1 MCYNKLVVLIKQ
13 EILFQEE
20 YTMEAKMEKIDVNI
34 VKFEVKVEAEKFDA
48 ALTRAYK
55 KNVKNFNVPGFRKGK
70 VPMNVVKKYYGIE
83 VLLEDAVNFAIE
95 GSYSEVLQEN
105 SIIPVDYPKIDVVE
119 VGEGKDF
126 VYTAE
131 VTVYPEVELGEY
143 KGLSIEKKT
152 YEVTEEEVSKKLK
165 EMQEKNARVE
175 TKEEGTVEN
184 GNIAVIDFK
193 GYVDGEA
200 FQGGEGNDYSL
211 EIGSKTFIDT
221 FEEQLVGAKVNDTV
235 EVNVTFPENYGKEE
249 LNGKPAKFEVTIKE
263 IKVKELPELDD
274 EFAKETSEFDTIA
287 DLKADVT
294 KKLEEANAERAERE
308 FEEAVITAVA
318 GNAKVEIPEVM
329 VEKEVDKMV
338 QNLQQRLQYQG
349 LSLEQYFQ
357 FTGTDEEKMREYM
370 RTNAQTKV
378 KVDLVLE
385 AIEKAENIEA
395 TEEEIKAKAV
405 EVAKM
410 YSASEDEKMVD
421 LLMQSQQA
429 ALRADVITN
438 KTMKLLI
445 ENNKQSYINCQEKF
459 WQLLKYFFNKI
470 K

>member
-1 MCYNKLVVLIKQ
+1 
-13 EILFQEE
+13 
-20 YTMEAKMEKIDVNI
+20 MEAKMEKIDVNI

-48 ALTRAYK
+48 ALVRAYK

-95 GSYSEVLQEN
+95 GSYANVLKEN
-105 SIIPVDYPKIDVVE
+105 NVRPVDFPKVE
-119 VGEGKDF
+119 VVQAEEGKDLI
-126 VYTAE
+126 YTAE
-131 VTVYPEVELGEY
+131 VTVYPEVELGAY
-143 KGLSIEKKT
+143 KGLNVEKKT
-152 YEVTEEEVSKKLK
+152 YEVTEEEVAAKLK

-175 TKEEGTVEN
+175 VKEGAIEN

-193 GYVDGEA
+193 GFIDGVA
-200 FQGGEGNDYSL
+200 FEGGEGHDYSL
-211 EIGSKTFIDT
+211 EIGSGSFIDN
-221 FEEQLVGAKVNDTV
+221 FEEQLVGAKAGDKV

-349 LSLEQYFQ
+349 LTLEQYFQ

-410 YSASEDEKMVD
+410 YSASEDDKMVE

-429 ALRADVITN
+429 ALRSDVITN
-438 KTMKLLI
+438 KAVKFLL
-445 ENNKQSYINCQEKF
+445 ENNK
-459 WQLLKYFFNKI
+459 
-470 K
+470 

>member
-1 MCYNKLVVLIKQ
+1 
-13 EILFQEE
+13 
-20 YTMEAKMEKIDVNI
+20 MEAKMEKVDVNV
-34 VKFEVKVEAEKFDA
+34 VKFEVKVEANKFNE

-70 VPMNVVKKYYGIE
+70 VPMNVVKQYYGVG
-83 VLLEDAVNFAIE
+83 VLLEDAVNFAIDA
-95 GSYSEVLQEN
+95 SYSEVLKEN
-105 SIIPVDYPKIDVVE
+105 NIIPVDYPKVDVVE

-126 VYTAE
+126 IYTAE

-143 KGLSIEKKT
+143 KGLSVEKKT
-152 YEVTEEEVSKKLK
+152 YEVTEEEVAKKLK

-175 TKEEGTVEN
+175 SKEEGTVEN

-193 GYVDGEA
+193 GFVDGEA

-274 EFAKETSEFDTIA
+274 EFAKEASEFDTIA
-287 DLKADVT
+287 DLKADIT
-294 KKLEEANAERAERE
+294 TKLEAANTERADRE
-308 FEEAVITAVA
+308 FEEAVINAVA
-318 GNAKVEIPEVM
+318 ENAKVEIPAVM

-338 QNLQQRLQYQG
+338 QNLEQRLQYQG
-349 LSLEQYFQ
+349 LNLEQYFQ

-370 RTNAQTKV
+370 RENATTKV

-385 AIEKAENIEA
+385 AVEKAENIEA
-395 TEEEIKAKAV
+395 TEEEIKEKAV

-410 YSASEDEKMVD
+410 YSASEDDKMVE

-429 ALRADVITN
+429 ALRSDVITN
-438 KTMKLLI
+438 NAIKFLL
-445 ENNKQSYINCQEKF
+445 ENNK
-459 WQLLKYFFNKI
+459 
-470 K
+470 

>member
-1 MCYNKLVVLIKQ
+1 
-13 EILFQEE
+13 
-20 YTMEAKMEKIDVNI
+20 MEAKMEKIDVNI

-95 GSYSEVLQEN
+95 GSYSEVLKEN
-105 SIIPVDYPKIDVVE
+105 NIIPVDYPKIDVVE

-294 KKLEEANAERAERE
+294 KKLEDANAERAERE

-370 RTNAQTKV
+370 RVNAQTKV

-410 YSASEDEKMVD
+410 YAASEDEKMVD

-438 KTMKLLI
+438 KTMKLLL
-445 ENNKQSYINCQEKF
+445 ENNK
-459 WQLLKYFFNKI
+459 
-470 K
+470 

>member
-1 MCYNKLVVLIKQ
+1 
-13 EILFQEE
+13 
-20 YTMEAKMEKIDVNI
+20 MEAKMEKIDVNV
-34 VKFEVKVEAEKFDA
+34 VKFEVKVEANKFNE

-70 VPMNVVKKYYGIE
+70 VPMNVVKQYYGVG
-83 VLLEDAVNFAIE
+83 VLLEDAVNFEID
-95 GSYSEVLQEN
+95 GSYSEVLKEN
-105 SIIPVDYPKIDVVE
+105 NIIPVDYPKIDVVE

-143 KGLSIEKKT
+143 KGLSVEKKT
-152 YEVTEEEVSKKLK
+152 YEVTEEEVAKKLK

-175 TKEEGTVEN
+175 SKEEGTVEN

-193 GYVDGEA
+193 GFVDGEA
-200 FQGGEGNDYSL
+200 FQGGEGHDYSL

-287 DLKADVT
+287 ELKADIT
-294 KKLEEANAERAERE
+294 TKLEAANAERADRE
-308 FEEAVITAVA
+308 FEEAVINAVA
-318 GNAKVEIPEVM
+318 ENAKVEIPAVM

-349 LSLEQYFQ
+349 LNLEQYFQ

-370 RTNAQTKV
+370 RENAATKV

-385 AIEKAENIEA
+385 AVEKAENIDA
-395 TEEEIKAKAV
+395 TEEEIKEKAV

-410 YSASEDEKMVD
+410 YSASEDDKMVE

-429 ALRADVITN
+429 ALRSDVITN
-438 KTMKLLI
+438 KAVKFLL
-445 ENNKQSYINCQEKF
+445 ENNK
-459 WQLLKYFFNKI
+459 
-470 K
+470 

>member
-1 MCYNKLVVLIKQ
+1 
-13 EILFQEE
+13 
-20 YTMEAKMEKIDVNI
+20 MEAKMEKIDVNI

-95 GSYSEVLQEN
+95 GSYSEVLKEN
-105 SIIPVDYPKIDVVE
+105 NIIPVDYPKIDVVE

-165 EMQEKNARVE
+165 EMQEKNARIE
-175 TKEEGTVEN
+175 AKTEGTVEN

-200 FQGGEGNDYSL
+200 FQGGEGKDYSL

-274 EFAKETSEFDTIA
+274 EFAKETSEFDNIA

-294 KKLEEANAERAERE
+294 KKLEDANNERAERE

-318 GNAKVEIPEVM
+318 ENAKVEIPEVM

-357 FTGTDEEKMREYM
+357 FTGTDQEKMREYM
-370 RTNAQTKV
+370 RSNAQTKV

-385 AIEKAENIEA
+385 AIEKAENIDA
-395 TEEEIKAKAV
+395 TEEEIKAKAI

-410 YSASEDEKMVD
+410 YSQSEDEKMID

-429 ALRADVITN
+429 ALRADPTTN
-438 KTMKLLI
+438 KTMKLLH
-445 ENNKQSYINCQEKF
+445 ETNTQS
-459 WQLLKYFFNKI
+459 LH
-470 K
+470 

>member
-1 MCYNKLVVLIKQ
+1 
-13 EILFQEE
+13 
-20 YTMEAKMEKIDVNI
+20 MEAKMEKIDVNI

-95 GSYSEVLQEN
+95 GSYSEVLKEN
-105 SIIPVDYPKIDVVE
+105 NIVPVDYPKIDVVE

-175 TKEEGTVEN
+175 AKEEGTVEN

-200 FQGGEGNDYSL
+200 FQGGEGKDYSL

-294 KKLEEANAERAERE
+294 KKLEEANTERAERE
-308 FEEAVITAVA
+308 FEEAVITAVS

-349 LSLEQYFQ
+349 LTLEQYFQ

-370 RTNAQTKV
+370 RANAQTKV
-378 KVDLVLE
+378 KIDLVLE

-395 TEEEIKAKAV
+395 TEEEIREKAV

-438 KTMKLLI
+438 KTIKLLI
-445 ENNKQSYINCQEKF
+445 ENNK
-459 WQLLKYFFNKI
+459 
-470 K
+470 

>member
-1 MCYNKLVVLIKQ
+1 
-13 EILFQEE
+13 
-20 YTMEAKMEKIDVNI
+20 MEAKMEKVDVNV
-34 VKFEVKVEAEKFDA
+34 VKFEVKVEANKFNE

-70 VPMNVVKKYYGIE
+70 VPMNVVKQYYGVG
-83 VLLEDAVNFAIE
+83 VLLEDAVNFAIDA
-95 GSYSEVLQEN
+95 SYSEVLKEN
-105 SIIPVDYPKIDVVE
+105 NIIPVDYPKVDVVE

-126 VYTAE
+126 IYTAE

-143 KGLSIEKKT
+143 KGLSVEKKT
-152 YEVTEEEVSKKLK
+152 YEVTEEEVAKKLK

-175 TKEEGTVEN
+175 SKEEGTVEN

-193 GYVDGEA
+193 GFVDGEA

-249 LNGKPAKFEVTIKE
+249 LNGKAAKFEVTIKE

-274 EFAKETSEFDTIA
+274 EFAKEASEFDTIA
-287 DLKADVT
+287 DLKADIT
-294 KKLEEANAERAERE
+294 TKLEAANTERADRE
-308 FEEAVITAVA
+308 FEEAVINAVA
-318 GNAKVEIPEVM
+318 ENAKVEIPAVM

-338 QNLQQRLQYQG
+338 QNLEQRLQYQG
-349 LSLEQYFQ
+349 LNLEQYFQ

-370 RTNAQTKV
+370 RENATTKV

-385 AIEKAENIEA
+385 AVEKAENIEA
-395 TEEEIKAKAV
+395 TEEEIKEKAV

-410 YSASEDEKMVD
+410 YSASEDDKMVE

-429 ALRADVITN
+429 ALRSDVITN
-438 KTMKLLI
+438 KAIKFLL
-445 ENNKQSYINCQEKF
+445 ENNK
-459 WQLLKYFFNKI
+459 
-470 K
+470 

>member
-1 MCYNKLVVLIKQ
+1 
-13 EILFQEE
+13 
-20 YTMEAKMEKIDVNI
+20 
-34 VKFEVKVEAEKFDA
+34 
-48 ALTRAYK
+48 
-55 KNVKNFNVPGFRKGK
+55 
-70 VPMNVVKKYYGIE
+70 MNVVKKYYGVE

-95 GSYSEVLQEN
+95 GSYSEVLKEN
-105 SIIPVDYPKIDVVE
+105 NIVPVDYPKIDVVE

-131 VTVYPEVELGEY
+131 VTVYPEVELGDY

-200 FQGGEGNDYSL
+200 FQGGEGKDYSL

-294 KKLEEANAERAERE
+294 KKLEEANTERSERE
-308 FEEAVITAVA
+308 FEEAVITAVS

-349 LSLEQYFQ
+349 LTLEQYFQ

-370 RTNAQTKV
+370 RANAQTKV

-395 TEEEIKAKAV
+395 TEEEIREKAV

-438 KTMKLLI
+438 KTIKLLI
-445 ENNKQSYINCQEKF
+445 ENNK
-459 WQLLKYFFNKI
+459 
-470 K
+470 